1 MTTPLSGIKVIE
13 IGTLIAAP
21 FAARLMAEFGAEVI
35 KIESLGQGDPLR
47 KWRKL
52 HEGTSL
58 WWYLQS
64 RNKKSLALNLKSS
77 EGLGLIKQLLG
88 DADVLIEN
96 LRPGGL
102 EKLGL
107 GWDVLHSLNPKL
119 TLVRIS
125 GYGQTGPYRD
135 RPGFGAIGEAMGG
148 IRYTTGN
155 PDSPPARVGVSLGDS
170 LASLHGVIGALMS
183 LLRVKTGQGD
193 GQVVDVSLA
202 ESVFNVMESLVP
214 EYDMLGHVR
223 ERSGGALPGIAPS
236 NTYLTAD
243 GAYVVIA
250 GNSDPIYKRL
260 MTAIG
265 RSDLAEAAEFAHND
279 GRAAKSAVL
288 DAAITHWTSSLPI
301 EQVLSALEAAEV
313 PAGRIYSV
321 ADIVSDPHYQARD
334 MLLNAQL
341 PGGVSVKMPGIV
353 PKLSETPGAVN
364 WQGPALGQHTD
375 DILSG
380 LGLADADIQRLKIRG
395 WCNDPGLF
403 RAIDRAG
410 SLAAR
415 WPANRTDLGRDGR
428 QDRADRPTL
437 SRRVFTDRGGLVRL
451 AQGHP
456 GAA

>member
-1 MTTPLSGIKVIE
+1 MTAPLSGIKVIE

-21 FAARLMAEFGAEVI
+21 FAARLLGEFGAEVI
-35 KIESLGQGDPLR
+35 KIEAMGQGDPLR

-64 RNKKSLALNLKSS
+64 RNKKSLALDLKSA

-107 GWDVLHSLNPKL
+107 GWDVLHALNPKL

-193 GQVVDVSLA
+193 GQIVDVSLA
-202 ESVFNVMESLVP
+202 ESVFNLMESLVP

-260 MTAIG
+260 MTTIG
-265 RSDLAEAAEFAHND
+265 RVDLAEAPEFAHND
-279 GRAAKSAVL
+279 GRAAKSGLL

-301 EQVLSALEAAEV
+301 DQVLSALEAAEV

-334 MLLNAQL
+334 MLLDAEL

-353 PKLSETPGAVN
+353 PKLSETPGGVN
-364 WQGPALGQHTD
+364 WQGPTLGQHTD
-375 DILSG
+375 DILGS
-380 LGLADADIQRLKIRG
+380 LGLTGADIQRLKTSG
-395 WCNDPGLF
+395 VV
-403 RAIDRAG
+403 
-410 SLAAR
+410 
-415 WPANRTDLGRDGR
+415 
-428 QDRADRPTL
+428 Q
-437 SRRVFTDRGGLVRL
+437 
-451 AQGHP
+451 
-456 GAA
+456 

>member
-1 MTTPLSGIKVIE
+1 MTAPLSGIKVIE

-21 FAARLMAEFGAEVI
+21 FAARLMAEFGADVI
-35 KIESLGQGDPLR
+35 KIESMGQGDPLR

-64 RNKKSLALNLKSS
+64 RNKKSLALDLKSS
-77 EGLGLIKQLLG
+77 EGQSLIKQLLS

-107 GWDVLHSLNPKL
+107 GWDVLHALNPKL

-155 PDSPPARVGVSLGDS
+155 PESPPARVGVSLGDS

-183 LLRVKTGQGD
+183 LLRVKTGQGE
-193 GQVVDVSLA
+193 GQIVDVSLA

-236 NTYLTAD
+236 NTYPTAD

-250 GNSDPIYKRL
+250 GNSDPIYRRL
-260 MTAIG
+260 MHAIG
-265 RSDLAEAAEFAHND
+265 RADLADAPELAHND
-279 GRAAKSAVL
+279 GRAAQSAVL
-288 DAAITHWTSSLPI
+288 DAAITHWTSSQPI
-301 EQVLSALEAAEV
+301 DRVLSALEAAEV

-321 ADIVSDPHYQARD
+321 ADIVNDPHYQARD
-334 MLLNAQL
+334 MLLDAQL

-353 PKLSETPGAVN
+353 PKLSQTPGGVN

-375 DILSG
+375 EILGSLG
-380 LGLADADIQRLKIRG
+380 LGGPDIHRL
-395 WCNDPGLF
+395 
-403 RAIDRAG
+403 RASG
-410 SLAAR
+410 VV
-415 WPANRTDLGRDGR
+415 
-428 QDRADRPTL
+428 Q
-437 SRRVFTDRGGLVRL
+437 
-451 AQGHP
+451 
-456 GAA
+456 

>member
-1 MTTPLSGIKVIE
+1 MTAPLSGIKVIE

-21 FAARLMAEFGAEVI
+21 FAARLMAEFGADVI
-35 KIESLGQGDPLR
+35 KIESMGQGDPLR

-64 RNKKSLALNLKSS
+64 RNKKSLALDLKSS
-77 EGLGLIKQLLG
+77 EGLDLIKQLLG

-107 GWDVLHSLNPKL
+107 GWEVLHALNPKL

-155 PDSPPARVGVSLGDS
+155 PESPPARVGVSLGDS

-183 LLRVKTGQGD
+183 LLRVKTGQGE
-193 GQVVDVSLA
+193 GQIVDVSLA

-236 NTYLTAD
+236 NTYPTAD

-250 GNSDPIYKRL
+250 GNSDPIYRRL
-260 MTAIG
+260 MHAIG
-265 RSDLAEAAEFAHND
+265 RADLADAPELAHND
-279 GRAAKSAVL
+279 GRAAQSAVL
-288 DAAITHWTSSLPI
+288 DAAITHWTSSQPI
-301 EQVLSALEAAEV
+301 DRVLSALEAAEV

-334 MLLNAQL
+334 MLLDAQL

-353 PKLSETPGAVN
+353 PKLSQTPGGVN

-375 DILSG
+375 EILGSLG
-380 LGLADADIQRLKIRG
+380 LGGPDIQRL
-395 WCNDPGLF
+395 
-403 RAIDRAG
+403 RASG
-410 SLAAR
+410 VV
-415 WPANRTDLGRDGR
+415 
-428 QDRADRPTL
+428 Q
-437 SRRVFTDRGGLVRL
+437 
-451 AQGHP
+451 
-456 GAA
+456 

>member
-1 MTTPLSGIKVIE
+1 MTGPLQGVRVIE

-21 FAARLMAEFGAEVI
+21 FAARLLGEFGAEVI
-35 KIESLGQGDPLR
+35 KIESMGQGDPLR

-64 RNKKSLALNLKSS
+64 RNKKSLSLNLKSP
-77 EGLGLIKQLLG
+77 EGIDIVKRLAES
-88 DADVLIEN
+88 ADVLIEN
-96 LRPGGL
+96 LRPGAL

-107 GWDVLHSLNPKL
+107 GWDVLHALNPKL

-125 GYGQTGPYRD
+125 GYGQSGPYRD

-148 IRYTTGN
+148 IRYTTGT
-155 PDSPPARVGVSLGDS
+155 PGSPPARVGVSLGDS
-170 LASLHGVIGALMS
+170 LASMHAVMGALMS

-236 NTYLTAD
+236 NTYPTAD

-250 GNSDPIYKRL
+250 GNSDPIFKRL
-260 MTAIG
+260 MQTIG
-265 RSDLAEAAEFAHND
+265 RADLAEDPEFAHND
-279 GRAAKSAVL
+279 GRAAQSDMLDGAISA
-288 DAAITHWTSSLPI
+288 WSSALPI
-301 EQVLSALEAAEV
+301 DNVLKALEAAEV
-313 PAGRIYSV
+313 PAGRIYNV
-321 ADIVSDPHYQARD
+321 ADIVADPHYQARGMILD
-334 MLLNAQL
+334 ADL
-341 PGGVSVKMPGIV
+341 PGGATVKMPGIV

-375 DILSG
+375 SV
-380 LGLADADIQRLKIRG
+380 LGELGMSAADIAQLKHSG
-395 WCNDPGLF
+395 VV
-403 RAIDRAG
+403 
-410 SLAAR
+410 
-415 WPANRTDLGRDGR
+415 
-428 QDRADRPTL
+428 Q
-437 SRRVFTDRGGLVRL
+437 
-451 AQGHP
+451 
-456 GAA
+456 

>member
-1 MTTPLSGIKVIE
+1 MTAPLSGIKVIE

-35 KIESLGQGDPLR
+35 KIEAMGQGDPLR

-64 RNKKSLALNLKSS
+64 RNKKSLALDLKSP

-107 GWDVLHSLNPKL
+107 GWDVLHALNPKL

-193 GQVVDVSLA
+193 GQIVDVSLA
-202 ESVFNVMESLVP
+202 ESVFNLMESLVP

-223 ERSGGALPGIAPS
+223 ERSGGALPSIAPS

-260 MTAIG
+260 MTTIG
-265 RSDLAEAAEFAHND
+265 RVDLAEAPEFAHND
-279 GRAAKSAVL
+279 GRAAKSGLL
-288 DAAITHWTSSLPI
+288 DAAITHWTSSQPI

-321 ADIVSDPHYQARD
+321 ADIVSDPHYQARE
-334 MLLNAQL
+334 MLLNAEL

-353 PKLSETPGAVN
+353 PKLSETPGGVN
-364 WQGPALGQHTD
+364 WQGPSLGQHTD
-375 DILSG
+375 DILGS
-380 LGLADADIQRLKIRG
+380 LGLTGADIQRLKTSG
-395 WCNDPGLF
+395 VV
-403 RAIDRAG
+403 
-410 SLAAR
+410 
-415 WPANRTDLGRDGR
+415 
-428 QDRADRPTL
+428 Q
-437 SRRVFTDRGGLVRL
+437 
-451 AQGHP
+451 
-456 GAA
+456 

>member
-1 MTTPLSGIKVIE
+1 MTAPLSGIKVIE

-21 FAARLMAEFGAEVI
+21 FAARVMAEFGAEVI
-35 KIESLGQGDPLR
+35 KIEAMGQGDPLR

-64 RNKKSLALNLKSS
+64 RNKKSLALDLKSP
-77 EGLGLIKQLLG
+77 EGLSLIKQLLG

-107 GWDVLHSLNPKL
+107 GWDVLHALNPKL

-193 GQVVDVSLA
+193 GQIVDVSLA
-202 ESVFNVMESLVP
+202 ESVFNLMESLVP

-260 MTAIG
+260 MTTIG
-265 RSDLAEAAEFAHND
+265 RADLAEAPEFAHND
-279 GRAAKSAVL
+279 GRAAKSGLL

-334 MLLNAQL
+334 MLLDAEL

-375 DILSG
+375 DILGG
-380 LGLADADIQRLKIRG
+380 LGLTGTDIQRLKNSG
-395 WCNDPGLF
+395 VV
-403 RAIDRAG
+403 
-410 SLAAR
+410 
-415 WPANRTDLGRDGR
+415 
-428 QDRADRPTL
+428 Q
-437 SRRVFTDRGGLVRL
+437 
-451 AQGHP
+451 
-456 GAA
+456 

>member
-1 MTTPLSGIKVIE
+1 MTAPLGGIKVIE

-21 FAARLMAEFGAEVI
+21 FAARLMAEFGADVI
-35 KIESLGQGDPLR
+35 KIESMGQGDPLR

-64 RNKKSLALNLKSS
+64 RNKKSLALDLKSS
-77 EGLGLIKQLLG
+77 EGLDLIKQLLG

-107 GWDVLHSLNPKL
+107 GWDVLHALNPKL

-155 PDSPPARVGVSLGDS
+155 PESPPARVGVSLGDS

-183 LLRVKTGQGD
+183 LLRVKTGQGE
-193 GQVVDVSLA
+193 GQIVDVSLA

-236 NTYLTAD
+236 NTYPTAD

-250 GNSDPIYKRL
+250 GNSDPIYRRL
-260 MTAIG
+260 MHAIG
-265 RSDLAEAAEFAHND
+265 RSDLADAPELAHND
-279 GRAAKSAVL
+279 GRAAQSAVL
-288 DAAITHWTSSLPI
+288 DAAITHWTSSQPI
-301 EQVLSALEAAEV
+301 DRVLSALEAAEV

-334 MLLNAQL
+334 MLLDAQL

-353 PKLSETPGAVN
+353 PKLSQTPGGVN

-375 DILSG
+375 EILGNLG
-380 LGLADADIQRLKIRG
+380 LGGPDIQRL
-395 WCNDPGLF
+395 
-403 RAIDRAG
+403 RASG
-410 SLAAR
+410 VV
-415 WPANRTDLGRDGR
+415 
-428 QDRADRPTL
+428 Q
-437 SRRVFTDRGGLVRL
+437 
-451 AQGHP
+451 
-456 GAA
+456 

>member
-1 MTTPLSGIKVIE
+1 MTAPLSGIKVIE

-21 FAARLMAEFGAEVI
+21 FAARLMAEFGADVI
-35 KIESLGQGDPLR
+35 KIEAMGQGDPLR

-64 RNKKSLALNLKSS
+64 RNKKSLALDLKSS

-107 GWDVLHSLNPKL
+107 GWEVLHALNPKL

-170 LASLHGVIGALMS
+170 LASLHAVIGALMS

-193 GQVVDVSLA
+193 GQIVDVSLA
-202 ESVFNVMESLVP
+202 ESVFNLMESLVP

-265 RSDLAEAAEFAHND
+265 RVDLADAAEFAHND
-279 GRAAKSAVL
+279 GRAAQSGLL

-301 EQVLSALEAAEV
+301 DQVLSALEAAEV

-321 ADIVSDPHYQARD
+321 ADIVADPHYQARD
-334 MLLNAQL
+334 MLLDAQL

-353 PKLSETPGAVN
+353 PKLSQTPGAVN
-364 WQGPALGQHTD
+364 WQGPTLGQHTD
-375 DILSG
+375 AILGG
-380 LGLADADIQRLKIRG
+380 LGLTGAEIQRLKTSG
-395 WCNDPGLF
+395 VV
-403 RAIDRAG
+403 
-410 SLAAR
+410 
-415 WPANRTDLGRDGR
+415 
-428 QDRADRPTL
+428 Q
-437 SRRVFTDRGGLVRL
+437 
-451 AQGHP
+451 
-456 GAA
+456 

>member
-1 MTTPLSGIKVIE
+1 MTAPLSGIKVIE

-35 KIESLGQGDPLR
+35 KIEALGQGDPLR

-64 RNKKSLALNLKSS
+64 RNKKSLALDLKSA

-107 GWDVLHSLNPKL
+107 GWDVLHALNPKL

-193 GQVVDVSLA
+193 GQIVDVSLA
-202 ESVFNVMESLVP
+202 ESVFNLMESLVP

-260 MTAIG
+260 MTTIG
-265 RSDLAEAAEFAHND
+265 RADLADAPEFAHND
-279 GRAAKSAVL
+279 GRAAKSGLL

-301 EQVLSALEAAEV
+301 DQVLAALETAEV

-334 MLLNAQL
+334 MLLNAEL

-353 PKLSETPGAVN
+353 PKLSETPGTVN
-364 WQGPALGQHTD
+364 WQGPSLGQHTD
-375 DILSG
+375 DILGS
-380 LGLADADIQRLKIRG
+380 LGLTDTDIQRLKTSG
-395 WCNDPGLF
+395 VV
-403 RAIDRAG
+403 
-410 SLAAR
+410 
-415 WPANRTDLGRDGR
+415 
-428 QDRADRPTL
+428 Q
-437 SRRVFTDRGGLVRL
+437 
-451 AQGHP
+451 
-456 GAA
+456 

>member
-1 MTTPLSGIKVIE
+1 MTAPLSGIKVVE

-21 FAARLMAEFGAEVI
+21 FAARMMAEFGAEVI
-35 KIESLGQGDPLR
+35 KIEAMGQGDPLR

-64 RNKKSLALNLKSS
+64 RNKKSLALDLKSP
-77 EGLGLIKQLLG
+77 EGLDLIKQLLG

-107 GWDVLHSLNPKL
+107 GWDVLHALNPKL
-119 TLVRIS
+119 TLVCIS

-193 GQVVDVSLA
+193 GQIVDVSLA
-202 ESVFNVMESLVP
+202 ESVFNLMESLVP

-260 MTAIG
+260 MTTIG
-265 RSDLAEAAEFAHND
+265 RADLAEAPEFAHND
-279 GRAAKSAVL
+279 GRAAKSGLL

-321 ADIVSDPHYQARD
+321 ADIVGDPHYQARD
-334 MLLNAQL
+334 MLLNAEL

-353 PKLSETPGAVN
+353 PKLSETPGGVN
-364 WQGPALGQHTD
+364 WQGPTLGQHTD
-375 DILSG
+375 DILGS
-380 LGLADADIQRLKIRG
+380 LGLTGADIQRLKT
-395 WCNDPGLF
+395 
-403 RAIDRAG
+403 AG
-410 SLAAR
+410 VV
-415 WPANRTDLGRDGR
+415 
-428 QDRADRPTL
+428 Q
-437 SRRVFTDRGGLVRL
+437 
-451 AQGHP
+451 
-456 GAA
+456 

>member
-1 MTTPLSGIKVIE
+1 MTAPLSGIKVIE

-35 KIESLGQGDPLR
+35 KIEAMGQGDPLR

-64 RNKKSLALNLKSS
+64 RNKKSLALDLKSP
-77 EGLGLIKQLLG
+77 EGLGLVKQLLG

-107 GWDVLHSLNPKL
+107 GWDVLHALNPKL

-193 GQVVDVSLA
+193 GQIVDVSLA
-202 ESVFNVMESLVP
+202 ESVFNLMESLVP

-260 MTAIG
+260 MTTIG
-265 RSDLAEAAEFAHND
+265 RADLAQAPKFAHND
-279 GRAAKSAVL
+279 GRAAQSGLL

-301 EQVLSALEAAEV
+301 EQVLSALETAEV

-334 MLLNAQL
+334 MLLTAEL

-353 PKLSETPGAVN
+353 PKLSQTPGAVN
-364 WQGPALGQHTD
+364 WQGPTLGQHTD
-375 DILSG
+375 DILGG
-380 LGLADADIQRLKIRG
+380 LGLTGADIQRLKTSG
-395 WCNDPGLF
+395 VV
-403 RAIDRAG
+403 
-410 SLAAR
+410 
-415 WPANRTDLGRDGR
+415 
-428 QDRADRPTL
+428 Q
-437 SRRVFTDRGGLVRL
+437 
-451 AQGHP
+451 
-456 GAA
+456 